1 MSIYETISTITPFMI
16 FTTILFFGMLF
27 FKERQEARKQDLDF
41 RLKEFELRKS
51 ESKESGNKII
61 VENNN
66 DSSDT
71 RDAGGYITLKIA
83 EERKSVFHDLL
94 KGFEEYAALKGYKAS
109 VSVDSSGFGEISFKI
124 SIDEYGVTSSATSVK
139 RDLDEYIHNIQSG
152 NPVDDLPIVINKL
165 EHAKLSM
172 ALKNRISFLQQ
183 NYEVNKNIKEFY
195 ENFISNIP
203 AGISSHLLPTIQINS
218 GNLDMDQRK
227 YEANNSTNIM
237 QGDNHSN
244 LLEGNAVNIGSS
256 HTERSEIIAKLDS
269 LLSAIESDADTSIKK
284 AARHVENIKEE
295 LEDAGSPDKSTI
307 SKWLGKAKGYLETA
321 KKGSAVLKEAKE
333 VYDAFGSAL

>member
-1 MSIYETISTITPFMI
+1 MI
-16 FTTILFFGMLF
+16 FAAILFFGVLF
-27 FKERQEARKQDLDF
+27 FTEWRITRKRDF
-41 RLKEFELRKS
+41 EFRVKEFELRKS

-61 VENNN
+61 VENKN
-66 DSSDT
+66 DSSEK
-71 RDAGGYITLKIA
+71 RDAGGYITVKIA

-109 VSVDSSGFGEISFKI
+109 VSVDSSAFGEISFKI
-124 SIDEYGVTSSATSVK
+124 SIDEYGVTSSASSVK

-152 NPVDDLPIVINKL
+152 NPLNDLPIVINEL
-165 EHAKLSM
+165 DHAKLSM

-183 NYEVNKNIKEFY
+183 NYEVEKNIKEFY

-203 AGISSHLLPTIQINS
+203 AGVVGHSLPTIQINS

-227 YEANNSTNIM
+227 YEANNSANIM

-244 LLEGNAVNIGSS
+244 LLEGNVINIGSS
-256 HTERSEIIAKLDS
+256 HAERSELLSKLDS
-269 LLSAIESDADTSIKK
+269 LLSAIESDTDTSIKK
-284 AARHVENIKEE
+284 ASRHVENIKEE
-295 LEDAGSPDKSTI
+295 LEEAGSPNKSTI
-307 SKWLGKAKGYLETA
+307 SKWLGKAKEVLVTA
-321 KKGSAVLKEAKE
+321 KQGSEVLEKAKD